1 MIAFTRNGDIY
12 VIDSTGGALRRLT
25 SGKAA
30 DSDPSW
36 SSDGARLVF
45 VRDGAVVARAPEPG
59 AAALFLARS
68 SVAATDPAWS
78 PDGRYVVFSSGGQ
91 VCAAQRDPS
100 EQEGRPDPWL
110 KQRLTPAGVSYS
122 QPAWRPHPGI
132 AESQAPVFGP
142 VRLSSTLDC
151 DADPYFTFGSTGID
165 PGKGHKQSLVV
176 VTLGLTNLTRR
187 TLEDVWLAAY
197 RDGNRLVG
205 LKTASGRCRRPP
217 PLEWECAFGS
227 LGPGE
232 TATVDVRYRGRYS
245 ASAGVFFYRD
255 MPSFPGDHD
264 LDLDYRSI
272 EICDIVGTEGT
283 TCCVGRAAPIGSAAS
298 AAMTL

>member
-1 MIAFTRNGDIY
+1 M
-12 VIDSTGGALRRLT
+12 
-25 SGKAA
+25 
-30 DSDPSW
+30 
-36 SSDGARLVF
+36 
-45 VRDGAVVARAPEPG
+45 
-59 AAALFLARS
+59 
-68 SVAATDPAWS
+68 
-78 PDGRYVVFSSGGQ
+78 
-91 VCAAQRDPS
+91 
-100 EQEGRPDPWL
+100 
-110 KQRLTPAGVSYS
+110 
-122 QPAWRPHPGI
+122 
-132 AESQAPVFGP
+132 
-142 VRLSSTLDC
+142 
-151 DADPYFTFGSTGID
+151 
-165 PGKGHKQSLVV
+165 V

-205 LKTASGRCRRPP
+205 LKTARGRCRRPP

-272 EICDIVGTEGT
+272 EICDIVGTEGNDVLRGTSGADRICGFGGDDTLIGGDGWDELRGGSGNDRLIGGRGRNALYGDAGDDKLFGGAVRDTLAGSAPTGSTADPVVTTCSATTAT
-283 TCCVGRAAPIGSAAS
+283 TCCLPATAHR
-298 AAMTL
+298 TR